1 MKRHFTFLL
10 ILISLL
16 VACGNKPDPALQ
28 VRTDRRLYLINGLDW
43 APSESGVLTY
53 EFTIQNTAGKLALQ
67 DLTVIAQAYKAD
79 ETIIWSKTHT
89 LDVSTLGKY
98 ATNAFTFQE
107 NVENISEVEA
117 FQVVLAPD
125 DEGSPYQ
132 NYREFQRIAQ

>member
-1 MKRHFTFLL
+1 MKRHYPFLL

-28 VRTDRRLYLINGLDW
+28 VRTDRRLYLISNLDW

-53 EFTIQNTAGKLALQ
+53 EFTIQNTAGKLAIQ

-79 ETIIWSKTHT
+79 ETLMWTKTHT

-98 ATNAFTFQE
+98 ATKVFTFQE
-107 NVENISEVEA
+107 NVENISEVDA

-125 DEGSPYQ
+125 DEGSPYK